1 MKKRSYAKSS
11 AKGSHGMVKGS
22 VQRSS
27 LYSGGASAG
36 KKPSYVLPVLI
47 AGGVGIAIF
56 MLTKKSSA
64 APGTPGA
71 ALQPGSPAPSPA
83 FLPSGLPGLSPSSP
97 FQPASLTP
105 SGPSQTRF
113 VIAPDGL
120 KLRSGPG
127 VNFPE
132 VGPAMPFGTR
142 VQVVQDVT
150 NGWTQLSSPAG
161 FTCNTCAEAPGGPWL
176 SATPPGLAAAP
187 GSPPAMPAVSPAG
200 VVVSTTVPGVT
211 ATVIAPSGLKLRSGA
226 GVNFPQVGMQVLPSG
241 TVVKVLQSAANGWT
255 QVQPPTGPSGFVC
268 STCAE
273 APGGP
278 WLSTPGTV
286 SAGMFDRRVQRVP
299 LG

>member
-1 MKKRSYAKSS
+1 MKKRSYAKSA
-11 AKGSHGMVKGS
+11 AKGSHGMVKGTA
-22 VQRSS
+22 QRSS

-36 KKPSYVLPVLI
+36 KKPSYVVPVLI
-47 AGGVGIAIF
+47 AGAVGVGIF
-56 MLTKKSSA
+56 MLTRKSAA

-83 FLPSGLPGLSPSSP
+83 FLPSGIPGVSP
-97 FQPASLTP
+97 FQPAGLTTA
-105 SGPSQTRF
+105 GQTRF

-120 KLRSGPG
+120 KLRGGPG

-142 VQVVQDVT
+142 VQVAQDVT

-176 SATPPGLAAAP
+176 SSTPPGLAAAP
-187 GSPPAMPAVSPAG
+187 GSPAAVPSVSPTG

-226 GVNFPQVGMQVLPSG
+226 GVNFPQVGMSVLPSG
-241 TVVKVLQSAANGWT
+241 TVVTVLQSAANGWT
-255 QVQPPTGPSGFVC
+255 QVQPPTGPAGFVC

-278 WLSTPGTV
+278 WLSGPAAV
-286 SAGMFDRRVQRVP
+286 SAGSMFNRRVQHVP